1 MAAEINAE
9 SIVESFL
16 SKLPEQFK
24 HKHNT
29 EVLIRAFAEELEEL
43 MKVFEDLEAKRS
55 LTTGFGRQLD
65 GIGEIVSLTRAES
78 TAYAGKVDFDVIDD
92 ERYRLFLMYKAL
104 RNANFCTYPELME
117 ICRLLYNAKLLYYKE
132 FDDHPAHFQLK
143 VGARFDDWMLAMLNN
158 ANLTIKPGGVSVE
171 LKFFDLEF
179 FGFGDLNKEVLGF
192 GEGKFLHI
200 IGEE

>member
-1 MAAEINAE
+1 MDKIDSG
-9 SIVESFL
+9 SIIKSFL
-16 SKLPEQFK
+16 GKLPEQFK
-24 HKHNT
+24 QKQRI
-29 EVLIRAFAEELEEL
+29 EVLITAFAGELEQLAAIFEELETQ
-43 MKVFEDLEAKRS
+43 RS
-55 LTTGFGRQLD
+55 ITTGYGRQLD
-65 GIGEIVSLTRAES
+65 GIGEIVALTRAES
-78 TAYAGKVDFDVIDD
+78 AAYAGTVNFDVIDD

-104 RNANFCTYPELME
+104 RNANFCTFPELME

-132 FDDHPAHFQLK
+132 FDGHPAHFQLM
-143 VGARFDDWMLAMLNN
+143 VGARFDDWMLAILNN

-171 LKFFDLEF
+171 LKFFELEF